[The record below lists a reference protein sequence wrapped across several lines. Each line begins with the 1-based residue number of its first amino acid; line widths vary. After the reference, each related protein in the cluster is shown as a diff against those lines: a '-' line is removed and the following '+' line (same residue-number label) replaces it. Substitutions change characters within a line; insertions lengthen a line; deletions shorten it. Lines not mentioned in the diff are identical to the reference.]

1 VLGCV
6 DAVDGGP
13 YHMSGLQPIVS
24 RFLVSMMDQAW
35 ATVIS
40 LLDQTWAVTGV
51 LDWATKQLSIIF
63 PFSQLLLRPLFGSIS
78 EKCFYLK
85 NRTLTKRIKFE
96 AVFLENFAFP
106 STIFTSF

>member
-1 VLGCV
+1 MLGCV

-13 YHMSGLQPIVS
+13 DHMSGLQPIVS
-24 RFLVSMMDQAW
+24 LM
-35 ATVIS
+35 
-40 LLDQTWAVTGV
+40 DQTWAVTGV